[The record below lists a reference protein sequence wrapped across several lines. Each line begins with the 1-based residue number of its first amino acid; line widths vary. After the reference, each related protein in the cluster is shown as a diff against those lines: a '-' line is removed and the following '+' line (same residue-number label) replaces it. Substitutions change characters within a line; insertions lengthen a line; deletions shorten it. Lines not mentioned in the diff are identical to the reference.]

1 MTNKLTKKEIINILK
16 AEKTF
21 LNNQFGVVNIGLF
34 GSYARA
40 EQDIDSDI
48 DFVVELKEPNFDY
61 LVGLQIYLE
70 KKLNKKIELVR
81 KGKNINR
88 RFFSRIEDEV
98 IYA

>member
-1 MTNKLTKKEIINILK
+1 MKNKLTKKEIINILK

-21 LNNQFGVVNIGLF
+21 LNNQFGLVNIGLF

-40 EQDIDSDI
+40 EQDINSDI
-48 DFVVELKEPNFDY
+48 DFVVELKEPTFNS

-70 KKLNKKIELVR
+70 KKFNRKIELVR
-81 KGKNINR
+81 KGENLNR
-88 RFFSRIEDEV
+88 RFFSRIEDDV